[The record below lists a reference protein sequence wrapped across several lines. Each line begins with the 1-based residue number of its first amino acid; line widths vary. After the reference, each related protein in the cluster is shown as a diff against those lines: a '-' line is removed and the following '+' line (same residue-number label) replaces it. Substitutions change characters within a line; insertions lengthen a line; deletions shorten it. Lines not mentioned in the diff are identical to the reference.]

1 MAILNLSILRS
12 DLGKSANGILS
23 TAHRL
28 MFVAA
33 GLAALCVVALT
44 AWGDSG
50 APLHSPLSSA
60 RLWHVHEM
68 MFGFAAAGFA
78 GYTLT
83 AMASWTGGRLPSAPS
98 VLVLAV
104 LWLVARAAAAGM
116 FGSAPWVFVP
126 ASLGFTLWVAVL
138 LGREAL
144 ATRVPRGC
152 VQAGFAALLVLFQV
166 LILTGTA
173 ETTPPVLGF
182 ALLLSAVGGKM
193 VAAFTRNRIAPSPA
207 QVLRFRLATAFG
219 GVGSASIIAAL
230 LGELI
235 WGSWSFHVGVALVVA
250 GVAESLRLVA
260 LQDRATRREGLLA
273 MLHLGYLWLPVGLC
287 LMGAMYL
294 EWIDGLAPDL
304 LHALTAG
311 AVACLIW
318 AVAARAEARRADYL
332 RARPLSVIGFALLWF
347 SAALRMFQ
355 TALSLPDWASPVLW
369 CLAWGIFVV
378 LHLDTWRRP
387 SPRPVFS
394 GPRRS

>member
-12 DLGKSANGILS
+12 DHGASANGILA

-50 APLHSPLSSA
+50 APLHSPLVSA

-83 AMASWTGGRLPSAPS
+83 AMASWTGGRLPTARS
-98 VLVLAV
+98 VLLLAV
-104 LWLVARAAAAGM
+104 LWLVARAAAAGLL
-116 FGSAPWVFVP
+116 GSAPWVFVP
-126 ASLGFTLWVAVL
+126 AGLGFTFWVAIL
-138 LGREAL
+138 LGRAAL

-166 LILTGTA
+166 LILTGA
-173 ETTPPVLGF
+173 ADSTPPVLGF
-182 ALLLSAVGGKM
+182 ALLLSVVGGKM
-193 VAAFTRNRIAPSPA
+193 VAAFTRNRIEPSPS
-207 QVLRFRLATAFG
+207 QVLRFRLATTFG
-219 GVGSASIIAAL
+219 VVGSVAIVTAL
-230 LGELI
+230 LGEVV
-235 WGSWSFHVGVALVVA
+235 WGSWSLHVGVALLVA
-250 GVAESLRLVA
+250 GAAEGLRLAA
-260 LQDRATRREGLLA
+260 LQDRAVRREGLLA

-294 EWIDGLAPDL
+294 EWVDGLVPDL

-318 AVAARAEARRADYL
+318 AVAARAEARRADHL
-332 RARPLSVIGFALLWF
+332 RARPLSMIGFALLWL
-347 SAALRMFQ
+347 SAALRVVQ
-355 TALSLPDWASPVLW
+355 TAPQLPDWASPVLW